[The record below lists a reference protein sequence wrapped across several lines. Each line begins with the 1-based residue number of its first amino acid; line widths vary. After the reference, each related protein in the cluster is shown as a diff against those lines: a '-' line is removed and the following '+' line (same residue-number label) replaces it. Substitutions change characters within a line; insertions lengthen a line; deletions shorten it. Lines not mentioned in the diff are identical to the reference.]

1 MRYARMLVH
10 RYTRTC
16 SPQVVEHLRKR
27 LTAHGDD
34 RLEEKARVYTEE
46 EQAGFLARAAE
57 LLAQVVRQGQED
69 TGGGGSGGEL
79 ANDAA
84 AYIQRVESLAKN
96 KRTRH
101 AP

>member
-1 MRYARMLVH
+1 LFAAGGD
-10 RYTRTC
+10 
-16 SPQVVEHLRKR
+16 VEHLRKR

-69 TGGGGSGGEL
+69 TGGGGSGGSGGEL

>member
-1 MRYARMLVH
+1 M
-10 RYTRTC
+10 
-16 SPQVVEHLRKR
+16 RKR
-27 LTAHGDD
+27 LTAHDGDD

-69 TGGGGSGGEL
+69 TGGGGSSGGEL

>member
-1 MRYARMLVH
+1 M
-10 RYTRTC
+10 
-16 SPQVVEHLRKR
+16 
-27 LTAHGDD
+27 
-34 RLEEKARVYTEE
+34 YTEE

-57 LLAQVVRQGQED
+57 LLAQVVSQGQED
-69 TGGGGSGGEL
+69 NDSRGGGEL

-84 AYIQRVESLAKN
+84 AYMQRVESLAKN

>member
-1 MRYARMLVH
+1 M
-10 RYTRTC
+10 
-16 SPQVVEHLRKR
+16 
-27 LTAHGDD
+27 
-34 RLEEKARVYTEE
+34 YTEE

-69 TGGGGSGGEL
+69 NGGAGEL

-84 AYIQRVESLAKN
+84 AYMQRVESLAKN